1 MLCWIC
7 PDCGRDCS
15 PAVQECPF
23 CAQQQQQAKVSTE
36 VLAMV
41 ESLRNVPSV
50 PLLASAPEQYLLFG
64 LTNGD
69 AVVTKG
75 TAVLLETVRPPEI
88 AQRVEAHLASLS
100 AAQPALSS
108 TRPLAAPAPI
118 EKPTP
123 PPTPSLKFVELPVSP
138 APQIRRAAP
147 LETSQPMVA
156 EPLAASPKTEPPA
169 PVAHVAEP
177 SIPLLPT
184 PKSTPAVLRPPAVH
198 PVPAA
203 KFVELPAP
211 PALPVRVAPLLET
224 VTPAA
229 AHPPASAPLNHAEPT
244 AFRAHEIE
252 LQKLDTRA
260 AFPLK
265 TAPRVDVPN
274 SAPKTPVPL
283 RPPLAETRSFGAS
296 APRIAKMRVRA
307 QFSTMTAP
315 LAALNML
322 PGVPASVA
330 SPAPIRYN
338 AQFAAPVAR
347 LPKLQPVRES
357 LLAAADLLLGAG
369 VFSEALK
376 LYTESIL
383 DEIDA
388 RVLAYESGIRAI
400 AAQFE
405 ARPIFALLA
414 APGKVVAAP
423 APPDLQL
430 LKLRPSFS
438 SRKPSD
444 MQCEGLTVPAQK
456 MPLAGP
462 CLPRELQNFIQEPF
476 VAQPRRSRKMGPAT
490 LAVSFLLATGLFLG
504 AASGLQ
510 YFAYSRDA
518 KAATVPV
525 TPGQPAAAPVAP
537 AFEQHPFARFL
548 EVTGLRVVTDPNHR
562 PQVQYIVVN
571 HSATPLTGMLIKIA
585 VRSST
590 QAAGA
595 APLFTVSA
603 VVPSL
608 APHQSKEIRTD
619 LDSEL
624 RSSAIPDWEY
634 LRTEVQVG
642 SQN

>member
-1 MLCWIC
+1 
-7 PDCGRDCS
+7 
-15 PAVQECPF
+15 
-23 CAQQQQQAKVSTE
+23 
-36 VLAMV
+36 MV

-69 AVVTKG
+69 TVVTKG
-75 TAVLLETVRPPEI
+75 TAVLLEEARETIDSLVRPLVESAEPPPPEI
-88 AQRVEAHLASLS
+88 APPVEVHLASLS
-100 AAQPALSS
+100 AAQPPLTS
-108 TRPLAAPAPI
+108 TPPLAVAVPI
-118 EKPTP
+118 EKPVP

-138 APQIRRAAP
+138 EPQIPRAAP
-147 LETSQPMVA
+147 VETSQPMVA
-156 EPLAASPKTEPPA
+156 EPLAALPKTEPPA
-169 PVAHVAEP
+169 PVAHFAEP
-177 SIPLLPT
+177 SIPLLPA
-184 PKSTPAVLRPPAVH
+184 PKSTPPVLRPLVAH

-211 PALPVRVAPLLET
+211 PALPVRVAPLVGT

-229 AHPPASAPLNHAEPT
+229 AHPPASAPLNHAEPA
-244 AFRAHEIE
+244 AFRAHEIK
-252 LQKLDTRA
+252 LQKLDARA

-265 TAPRVDVPN
+265 TAPRVDVRN
-274 SAPKTPVPL
+274 SAPKAPIPL
-283 RPPLAETRSFGAS
+283 RPPLAEPRSFGAS

-315 LAALNML
+315 LAALSML
-322 PGVPASVA
+322 PGVPASAA
-330 SPAPIRYN
+330 SPALRYN
-338 AQFAAPVAR
+338 AQFTAPVAR
-347 LPKLQPVRES
+347 LPKLQPMHES
-357 LLAAADLLLGAG
+357 LLAAADLLQGAG
-369 VFSEALK
+369 VFSGALK
-376 LYTESIL
+376 LYAESIL

-388 RVLAYESGIRAI
+388 RILAYESGVRAI

-405 ARPIFALLA
+405 ARPIFTLLA
-414 APGKVVAAP
+414 AAGQVVAAP

-430 LKLRPSFS
+430 LKLRPAFS

-476 VAQPRRSRKMGPAT
+476 VAQPRSSRKAGPAT

-510 YFAYSRDA
+510 YFASSRDA

-525 TPGQPAAAPVAP
+525 APSQPAAAPVAP
-537 AFEQHPFARFL
+537 VFEQHPFARFL

-634 LRTEVQVG
+634 LRTEVHVG